1 QILKGLNLKV
11 NCGQTVAL
19 VGGSGCG
26 KSTTVQLIQRFYDPK
41 EGTVRHLNVWR
52 TVRVLG
58 TQAIRQV
65 HLSGCLAGSVLE
77 EGEDAA
83 GAANTAVPFLY
94 TFSGERTVP
103 LSVVEMCV
111 LVLQKFET
119 VVGERGAQLSGGQ
132 KQRIAIAR
140 ALVRNPKILL
150 LDEATSA
157 LDTESES
164 V

>member
-1 QILKGLNLKV
+1 LKVLKGLNLKV
-11 NCGQTVAL
+11 NCGETVAL
-19 VGGSGCG
+19 VGSSGCG

-41 EGTVRHLNVWR
+41 EGTVRALKGDGCYVQTHPAVIKPLSECSE
-52 TVRVLG
+52 
-58 TQAIRQV
+58 
-65 HLSGCLAGSVLE
+65 SGC
-77 EGEDAA
+77 
-83 GAANTAVPFLY
+83 
-94 TFSGERTVP
+94 
-103 LSVVEMCV
+103 CV
-111 LVLQKFET
+111 SQKFET
-119 VVGERGAQLSGGQ
+119 LVGERGAQLSGGQ